1 MTTQQDNTEAFAAYI
16 GLDYADQEHAFCLQE
31 TGSNNKEFDTLE
43 QKPEALIE
51 WANSLRAR
59 FDGRPVAIILEQ
71 SKGAL
76 INALMSYDFLVL
88 YPINPKALAKYR
100 EALRLSGAK
109 DDPSDAELL
118 LTFLRAHPERLRPW
132 RPDDVATRQLSLL
145 TVHRRAAVD
154 ERTRLTNQLTVQL
167 KGYFPQALLWI
178 GDLTSAQAHDFL
190 LKWPTLQALQKTTP
204 ARLRQF
210 YIKHGSRRPEVIQ
223 ERIEQIQTAVA
234 LTNDPAIV
242 QTSILMVQGLVQVI
256 AAWTKSIA
264 RLDEQIKQLF
274 TRHPDYHIFK
284 SFPGAGAA
292 LAPRL
297 SAAMGSDRQRY
308 QDAQQVQQFS
318 GIAPVTNR
326 SGKSIWI
333 HRRWACPKFLKQSFH
348 EFAEQSLRFS
358 DWARAYFEQQR
369 AKGAAY
375 HVAVR
380 ALAYKWIRIIYACW
394 KNRTPY
400 DELRYLEALKRRG
413 SPLAAKVAA

>member
-1 MTTQQDNTEAFAAYI
+1 MNNQQDNIEAFAAYI
-16 GLDYADQEHAFCLQE
+16 GLDYADQKHAFCLQE
-31 TGSNNKEFDTLE
+31 TDSNNKEFDTLE

-154 ERTRLTNQLTVQL
+154 ERTRLTNQLTAQL

-210 YIKHGSRRPEVIQ
+210 YIKHGSRRLEVIE

-264 RLDEQIKQLF
+264 RLDEQIKELF

-318 GIAPVTNR
+318 GIAPVTSR

-358 DWARAYFEQQR
+358 DWARAYYDQQR

-413 SPLAAKVAA
+413 SPLAAKLAA